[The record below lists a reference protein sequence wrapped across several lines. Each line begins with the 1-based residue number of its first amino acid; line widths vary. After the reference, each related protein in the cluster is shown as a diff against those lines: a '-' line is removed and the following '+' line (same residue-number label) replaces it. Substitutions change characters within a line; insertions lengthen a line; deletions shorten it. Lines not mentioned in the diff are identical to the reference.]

1 MIKNKF
7 HRGILLII
15 SGLYLSFFLIY
26 LILEIEDPMPLSL
39 RIFMVL
45 LGFSLYFLSFK
56 IIWVKNRLDKIS
68 HMIVFFSILQLIYY
82 SYIFDFNLIIS
93 GLIFIAI
100 IIMNLMF
107 ESSHF
112 NILINIFIGILII
125 LSLFL
130 KNKEAVFSVFF
141 FASYISISLLS
152 LYLKRYLTKN
162 KEKLENLANQAPGAL
177 YQYQLFSDGSSCFP
191 YASKGMFEIHK
202 VRPMEIINDGSKVFE
217 RIHPED
223 YKKVIDSIQISA
235 KNLETWHD
243 EYRVI
248 LPEKEERWIKGNAK
262 PEKLKDGSILWHGNI
277 RDITREKNYNSK

>member
-1 MIKNKF
+1 L
-7 HRGILLII
+7 H
-15 SGLYLSFFLIY
+15 
-26 LILEIEDPMPLSL
+26 
-39 RIFMVL
+39 
-45 LGFSLYFLSFK
+45 
-56 IIWVKNRLDKIS
+56 
-68 HMIVFFSILQLIYY
+68 
-82 SYIFDFNLIIS
+82 
-93 GLIFIAI
+93 
-100 IIMNLMF
+100 
-107 ESSHF
+107 
-112 NILINIFIGILII
+112 
-125 LSLFL
+125 
-130 KNKEAVFSVFF
+130 
-141 FASYISISLLS
+141 
-152 LYLKRYLTKN
+152 LKRYLTKN